1 MYIYKAGVVGAGNMG
16 AEIAQV
22 ITFSGLPVVLKDVNE
37 DVVNRGITKVREIYQ
52 RRVEKGKMP
61 AQEAEGKVNLVTG
74 TTDYQAFKDVDLVIE
89 AVPENMELKKKVMSE
104 LDKICPE
111 SAILASNTSS
121 LSISEM
127 GSATHRP
134 EKVIGF
140 HFFFPAHVMK
150 LVEIIPGL
158 ATSEETL
165 DDVTGFAESCRKIPV
180 RVNECAGFLV
190 NRLLLPYLNESARCV
205 MEGAATVSEIDQA
218 AVAFG
223 FPMGPFTLVDNLG
236 LDVSRE
242 VGKVLLESYGE
253 RMRPAELWT
262 AFYEAKLWGRKT
274 GEGFYNYRGS
284 EMNRAD
290 AVIRT
295 LQAQYA
301 NPESKFSIERILF
314 PMLNEAVACVQE
326 HVSKAADIDVALL
339 AGVGFPQDKGGIL
352 AHADQIGLDVVLR
365 TMEKLTQD
373 YGQRF
378 WPSPLLK
385 RLVGARFL
393 GVKTGKGFFEYSA
406 G

>member
-1 MYIYKAGVVGAGNMG
+1 MG

-22 ITFSGLPVVLKDVNE
+22 ITFSGLPVVLKDVDPE
-37 DVVNRGITKVREIYQ
+37 VVNRALARIREIYQ
-52 RRVEKGKMP
+52 RRVEKGKMT
-61 AQEAEGKVNLVTG
+61 AQEAEAKVNLVTG
-74 TTDYQAFKDVDLVIE
+74 TTDYELFKDVDLVIE
-89 AVPENMELKKKVMSE
+89 AVPENMGLKKQVMRE
-104 LDKICPE
+104 LDGVCPE

-127 GSATHRP
+127 GSATRRP
-134 EKVIGF
+134 EKVIGL

-165 DDVTGFAESCRKIPV
+165 DDATGFAESCRKIPV
-180 RVNECAGFLV
+180 RVNECTGFLV

-205 MEGAATVSEIDQA
+205 MEGSAGVSEIDQA

-223 FPMGPFTLVDNLG
+223 LPMGPFTLVDNLG

-284 EMNRAD
+284 ETNRAD
-290 AVIRT
+290 EVIRT
-295 LQAQYA
+295 LQARFA
-301 NPESKFSIERILF
+301 NSQSKFSIERIIF
-314 PMLNEAVACVQE
+314 PILNEAAVCVQE
-326 HVSKAADIDVALL
+326 HVSRAVDIDVALM

-352 AHADQIGLDVVLR
+352 AYADQIGLDVVLQ
-365 TMEKLTQD
+365 MLEKLTRECGD
-373 YGQRF
+373 RF
-378 WPSPLLK
+378 WPCPLIK
-385 RLVGARFL
+385 RLVGAGFL
-393 GVKTGKGFFEYSA
+393 GVKARRGFFEYSA
-406 G
+406 